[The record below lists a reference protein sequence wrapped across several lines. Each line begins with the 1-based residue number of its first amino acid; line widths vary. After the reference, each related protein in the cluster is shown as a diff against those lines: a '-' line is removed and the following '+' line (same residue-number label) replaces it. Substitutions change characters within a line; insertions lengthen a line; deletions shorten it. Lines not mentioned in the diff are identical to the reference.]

1 MSKPFFDTLQKWL
14 FTGDLHDPYGE
25 FFVAANPKLVDV
37 HYAPVSAS
45 LSGDGG
51 FEGGAGVM
59 VSHDDEEVSGQQLWE
74 KKFKFRKDML
84 PSFVSE
90 EFGRKVSV

>member
-1 MSKPFFDTLQKWL
+1 
-14 FTGDLHDPYGE
+14 
-25 FFVAANPKLVDV
+25 
-37 HYAPVSAS
+37 
-45 LSGDGG
+45 
-51 FEGGAGVM
+51 M

-90 EFGRKVSV
+90 EFGRKVGA